1 MTTTT
6 GAMDR
11 DTRAA
16 MLVRCACAVA
26 LVVTV
31 GCARPPGVGTTACGT
46 TRSVQASRLLAAP
59 SFDDELDDLRD
70 YDPWQPFNE
79 AMFSFNHRVLDRWL
93 MKPVATGWGKVV
105 PAAARRSVARLFDNL
120 EMPRKVVNNVLQV
133 RPVGAGR
140 ELARFVVNSTVG
152 VAGLFDVATRLR
164 IAPSNADAGETLALY
179 GAGPGPYLVLPTFPP
194 LTVRDA
200 IGRGIDGALDPIG
213 YLLPF
218 FAGRAKAF
226 ASAVNERSLN
236 LKLFADVED
245 SVIDLY
251 SAARNGY
258 LQRRRTVIA
267 CAADQRQQEWAW
279 ALPPTTL
286 APSAPPVAAS
296 LERPKDPA

>member
-1 MTTTT
+1 MTTTM

-11 DTRAA
+11 DARAA
-16 MLVRCACAVA
+16 MLVRLACATALVA
-26 LVVTV
+26 LV
-31 GCARPPGVGTTACGT
+31 GCARAPGVDAPTACGT
-46 TRSVQASRLLAAP
+46 TRSAHASRLLAPLGFEDAL
-59 SFDDELDDLRD
+59 ED

-93 MKPVATGWGKVV
+93 MKPMATGWGAIV
-105 PAAARRSVARLFDNL
+105 PAVARRGVARLFDNL
-120 EMPRKVVNNVLQV
+120 EMPRKVVNNLLQA
-133 RPVGAGR
+133 RPIGAGR
-140 ELARFVVNSTVG
+140 ELARFAVNSTVG
-152 VAGLFDVATRLR
+152 VAGLFDVATRLH

-200 IGRGIDGALDPIG
+200 IGRGIDGALDPVG

-236 LKLFADVED
+236 LRLFADVED

-279 ALPPTTL
+279 AFPPTPR
-286 APSAPPVAAS
+286 AAPVAAS
-296 LERPKDPA
+296 IAPAKDPA